1 MCNGNV
7 IKVNKCGATTTTA
20 RKKKIK
26 TILYKWELTDVF
38 IVFYKRRRR
47 RRRTNKRRIRED

>member
-26 TILYKWELTDVF
+26 SLDF
-38 IVFYKRRRR
+38 NIVGSFPKL
-47 RRRTNKRRIRED
+47 